1 MHGPKTQ
8 VEETTIMDNVIKLT
22 SYSGVLMHLGSIERN
37 KHLCSFRR
45 TA

>member
-22 SYSGVLMHLGSIERN
+22 SYSGLLMHLVTV
-37 KHLCSFRR
+37 LVV
-45 TA
+45 